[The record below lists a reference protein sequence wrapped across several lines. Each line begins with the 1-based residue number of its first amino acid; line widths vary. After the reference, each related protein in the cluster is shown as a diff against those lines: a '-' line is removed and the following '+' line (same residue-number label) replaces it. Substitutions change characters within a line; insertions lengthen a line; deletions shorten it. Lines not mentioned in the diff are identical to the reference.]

1 MRAFTYSFLLL
12 WLALIPAEASRQ
24 DARPAA
30 GSAQT
35 SAQRALLDTYC
46 VGCHNAR
53 LKAGGLLLDELDL
66 TRLLENA
73 PTGEKI
79 VRKLRAGMMPPAGAR
94 RPDAK
99 ALGDFIASLEETLDH
114 AEVKPPPPGL
124 HRLNRTEYANVV
136 RDLLGLEVDATKLL
150 PPDDSTHGFD
160 NMSNALAMSPALME
174 AYLAAAGKVSRLAV
188 ASATTATQT
197 TYPVPEGE
205 SQDYHVEGLPF
216 GSRGGLLVKHEFPV
230 AGEYVFKIYPIV
242 RGNMDNRNIAFGE
255 VTGEKLEVS
264 VDGERVKLFDWDKEL
279 SRGFAIR
286 TGVETPRIR
295 VKSGLHTV
303 GVTFLETNL
312 APNIT
317 DLDAPF
323 LRTTIETAGVPGIN
337 YFPHVGRLRIDGPL
351 AVDPGED
358 SPAQRKIFVCRPSGS
373 HDTACARSILSN
385 LVRRAYRRPVRAA
398 DLEALMP
405 FYQNGSSQKGFDTGI
420 EMALRRVLVDPEFIY
435 RKEAEPVDKPAGT
448 TYRITDLELA
458 SRLSF
463 FLWSSIP
470 DEELLSVAAA
480 GKLKDP
486 PVLERQVR
494 RMLADSRSQALITN
508 FSGQWLNT
516 RELEQHDAVV
526 AFFPDFDDN
535 LRRAFRREI
544 ELFFGSVV
552 GEDRSVMDLV
562 TANYTF
568 VDERLARHYGIPN
581 IYGSRFR
588 RVELGPDLDMRR
600 GLLGK
605 GGLLT
610 MTSQPTRTSP
620 VVRGQW
626 FLQTLLGVS
635 PPSPPPNVP
644 VIPAKAEDA
653 TGNVREPTMRQKMEQ
668 HRASPTCASCHK
680 IMDPIGFS
688 LENFDALGMWRTEDE
703 GLPIDASGVL
713 VDGTVLNGP
722 ASLRNALLRYSD
734 QYVRVVTEKLL
745 TYALGRGTDATDMP
759 VVRSI
764 VREAARSENRF
775 SALVIGIVKS
785 VPFQMNTKESGDAR

>member
-1 MRAFTYSFLLL
+1 M
-12 WLALIPAEASRQ
+12 I
-24 DARPAA
+24 
-30 GSAQT
+30 
-35 SAQRALLDTYC
+35 
-46 VGCHNAR
+46 
-53 LKAGGLLLDELDL
+53 
-66 TRLLENA
+66 
-73 PTGEKI
+73 
-79 VRKLRAGMMPPAGAR
+79 
-94 RPDAK
+94 
-99 ALGDFIASLEETLDH
+99 
-114 AEVKPPPPGL
+114 
-124 HRLNRTEYANVV
+124 

-174 AYLAAAGKVSRLAV
+174 AYLAAAGKVSRLAL
-188 ASATTATQT
+188 ATATASTQT
-197 TYPVPEGE
+197 AYPVPDGE
-205 SQDYHVEGLPF
+205 AQDYHIEGLPF
-216 GSRGGLLVKHEFPV
+216 GTRGGVLIKHEFPV
-230 AGEYVFKIYPIV
+230 AGEYVFRIYPIV
-242 RGNMDNRNIAFGE
+242 RGNMDNRNISFGE
-255 VTGEKLEVS
+255 VTDEKLEVS

-279 SRGFAIR
+279 ARGFAIR

-323 LRTTIETAGVPGIN
+323 LRTTILTAGVTGVN
-337 YFPHVGRLRIDGPL
+337 YFPHVGRVRIDGPL
-351 AVDPGED
+351 TAEPGQD
-358 SPAQRKIFVCRPSGS
+358 SPAQAKIFVCRPSGSAGS

-385 LVRRAYRRPVRAA
+385 LARRAYRRPARAA
-398 DLEALMP
+398 DLETLMP
-405 FYQNGSSQKGFDTGI
+405 FYQNGANQKGFDSGI

-435 RKEAEPVDKPAGT
+435 RKEAEPADKPGGA
-448 TYRITDLELA
+448 TYRITDLDLA

-486 PVLERQVR
+486 LVLERQVR
-494 RMLADSRSQALITN
+494 RMLADSRTQALITN

-544 ELFFGSVV
+544 ELFFGSIVE
-552 GEDRSVMDLV
+552 EDRSIIDLL
-562 TANYTF
+562 TADYTF
-568 VDERLARHYGIPN
+568 VDERLARHYGIPGV
-581 IYGSRFR
+581 YGSRFR
-588 RVELGPDLDMRR
+588 RVALGPDMDMRR

-610 MTSQPTRTSP
+610 STSQPTRTSP

-626 FLQTLLGVS
+626 VLQTLLGVT
-635 PPSPPPNVP
+635 PPRPPPDVP
-644 VIPAKAEDA
+644 IIPAKTEDA
-653 TGNVREPTMRQKMEQ
+653 TGNVREPPMRQKMEQ
-668 HRASPTCASCHK
+668 HRANPTCASCHK

-688 LENFDALGMWRTEDE
+688 LENFDAVGAWRTEDE
-703 GLPIDASGVL
+703 SLPIDASGTL
-713 VDGTVLNGP
+713 VDGTMLNGP
-722 ASLRNALLRYSD
+722 ASLRNALVRYSD
-734 QYVRVVTEKLL
+734 QYVRAVTEKLL
-745 TYALGRGTDATDMP
+745 TYALGRGTDTADMP

-764 VREAARSENRF
+764 VREAARNDHRF
-775 SALVIGIVKS
+775 SAIVMGIVKS
-785 VPFQMNTKESGDAR
+785 VPFQMNTKETNAGLAVNP